1 MLGAGGHCLSVL
13 DSLLSSYDYQE
24 IGIIDKDNLKQGIT
38 QILGVPILG
47 SDEDM
52 EQLYKEGY
60 RTAFVTV
67 GSVGDISIRERLFH
81 RLKGLGYQLPNVI
94 DRTSVVSNYASLGEG
109 VYIGKR
115 AVINAGTVIGN
126 LAIINTASTVEHD
139 CRVGDYVHIAPGS
152 VVCGNVC
159 IEQGAHVGAG
169 SVIRQGIHI
178 GEKAVVGCGS
188 VVVRDVPSH
197 RIAYG
202 NPCRVKDENKR

>member
-47 SDEDM
+47 SDEDL

-60 RTAFVTV
+60 RAAFVTV
-67 GSVGDISIRERLFH
+67 GGVGDISIRERLFN
-81 RLKGLGYQLPNVI
+81 RLKVLGFQLPNII
-94 DRTSVVSNYASLGEG
+94 DKTSVVSSFASLGEG
-109 VYIGKR
+109 VYVGKR
-115 AVINAGTVIGN
+115 AVINASAVIGSM
-126 LAIINTASTVEHD
+126 AIINTSSIVEHE

-159 IEQGAHVGAG
+159 IEQGAHIGAG

-178 GEKAVVGCGS
+178 GEMALVGCGS
-188 VVVRDVPSH
+188 AVVGDIPAH
-197 RIAYG
+197 KIAYG
-202 NPCRVKDENKR
+202 NPCRVKEEK